1 MTVETAQFASSSAPW
16 QAVPALVVAD
26 GTVAHPAYR
35 ALLAPTAPLRDVIDA
50 IHAICLLHGR
60 HPGVVDFAHAHDAGN
75 STEAWLAEAAQAFVT
90 ERAYLV
96 RLVAAAGPLPSTPG
110 QAESEAAIVAQAH
123 ALDTLAQSDR
133 TGWPIGAAVAL
144 VPDWAAIRDLLDLA
158 APRFGLAVAPGPLPG
173 SEQRRAGYEGVR
185 KGA

>member
-75 STEAWLAEAAQAFVT
+75 STEAWLAEAAQAFV
-90 ERAYLV
+90 R
-96 RLVAAAGPLPSTPG
+96 
-110 QAESEAAIVAQAH
+110 SEARRVGPECV
-123 ALDTLAQSDR
+123 S
-133 TGWPIGAAVAL
+133 TGRSRWSA
-144 VPDWAAIRDLLDLA
+144 
-158 APRFGLAVAPGPLPG
+158 
-173 SEQRRAGYEGVR
+173 SH
-185 KGA
+185 